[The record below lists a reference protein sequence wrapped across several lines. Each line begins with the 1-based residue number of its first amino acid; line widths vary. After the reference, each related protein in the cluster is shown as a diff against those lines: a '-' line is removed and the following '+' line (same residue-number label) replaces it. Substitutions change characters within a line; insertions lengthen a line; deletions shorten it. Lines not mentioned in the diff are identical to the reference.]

1 MVPPP
6 HAIRTR
12 TCTLWCEGDI
22 VFGRF
27 HEGAEVDLADAHENL
42 AVTATLTGGRRLPVM
57 VDLRGVRSQS
67 AEARAH
73 FAGPAATAVTRAVAL
88 VISSP
93 LSRVVG
99 NFFLGFN
106 RPETPARIFT
116 ATGDAETWLASFQ
129 TPGHER

>member
-12 TCTLWCEGDI
+12 TCTLWCERDI
-22 VFGRF
+22 VYGRF
-27 HEGAEVDLADAHENL
+27 HQGAEVDVADARENL
-42 AVTATLTGGRRLPVM
+42 AATATLTEGRRLPVL

-73 FAGPAATAVTRAVAL
+73 FAGPTATAVTQAVAL
-88 VISSP
+88 LISSP
-93 LSRVVG
+93 LSRVIG

-106 RPETPARIFT
+106 RPATPARVFT
-116 ATGDAETWLASFQ
+116 SVGEAEAWLASFRA
-129 TPGHER
+129 PAHDR